1 MMEYRELVKSLEG
14 ITADPDK
21 VIETVAVLLEGID
34 QPVVD
39 ALREEPA
46 ALILASRFVEM
57 SVSKGIRSELSK
69 MLYYL
74 GKLRTAQEPHEKV
87 EYRLHTALY
96 ALRAAVLAAAEA
108 GNLDAI
114 KAAIEASWR
123 RHPVLILS
131 AAFSELVPHKRG

>member
-1 MMEYRELVKSLEG
+1 MEYRELADSLKG

-21 VIETVAVLLEGID
+21 VIETVAVLLKYID
-34 QPVVD
+34 KPVID
-39 ALREEPA
+39 ALREEPV

-57 SVSKGIRSELSK
+57 SASENVRMELSK
-69 MLYYL
+69 MLHHL
-74 GKLRTAQEPHEKV
+74 GNLRLAREPYEKV

-96 ALRAAVLAAAEA
+96 ALRAAVLVAAEA